1 VGDDDTTRDPRTS
14 EAIEPPPTEGVG
26 AALDPRR
33 RILRATAELIAELG
47 WTRVTTRKVAERAG
61 VNNALVHYYF
71 GTKRALLLQAATDA
85 FMNELGGPLEALATY
100 DDLGQAVPEAIAWLG
115 SAGPSHTTGRIVVE
129 MMLQAVHDPA
139 LRETS
144 RQMLHDFRQA
154 VRAKAAE
161 QGWPG
166 DAAAGLATVLAAL
179 LDGLYLHVLLDP
191 ELDLRAA
198 AAALGPLFSKEDG

>member
-1 VGDDDTTRDPRTS
+1 VSDDDAKRDP
-14 EAIEPPPTEGVG
+14 EAAEAGRSPKAPG
-26 AALDPRR
+26 AQAVLDPRR
-33 RILRATAELIAELG
+33 RILRGTAELIAELG

-85 FMNELGGPLEALATY
+85 FMNELGGPLEAIVAR
-100 DDLGQAVPEAIAWLG
+100 DDLGEAVPEAIAWLG
-115 SAGPSHTTGRIVVE
+115 RSGPSHTTGRIVVE

-144 RQMLHDFRQA
+144 RQMLHDFRRA
-154 VRAKAAE
+154 VQAKATG
-161 QGWPG
+161 QGWP
-166 DAAAGLATVLAAL
+166 DETAAGFATMLAAL

-191 ELDLRAA
+191 DLDLHAA
-198 AAALGPLFSKEDG
+198 AAALRPLFTREDG

>member
-1 VGDDDTTRDPRTS
+1 MSNDDATRDPDAEGAGRV
-14 EAIEPPPTEGVG
+14 PTASGTRG
-26 AALDPRR
+26 ALDPRR
-33 RILRATAELIAELG
+33 RILRAAAELIAELG

-85 FMNELGGPLEALATY
+85 FMNELGGPLEAIVAR
-100 DDLGQAVPEAIAWLG
+100 DDLGEAVHEAIAWLG
-115 SAGPSHTTGRIVVE
+115 RSGPSHTTGRIVVE

-144 RQMLHDFRQA
+144 RHLLHDFRRA
-154 VRAKAAE
+154 VQAKAAE
-161 QGWPG
+161 QGWPTET
-166 DAAAGLATVLAAL
+166 AAGFAIMLAAL

-191 ELDLRAA
+191 ELDLHAA
-198 AAALGPLFSKEDG
+198 AAALRPLFTREDG